1 VITVAVATE
10 ETASALAA
18 LHGQAFDAP
27 WSPADIAV
35 LMGSPGVFAFSAS
48 LGADSEA
55 REAAGFIL
63 CRVAADEAEVL
74 TIAVAPAMRRRGV
87 AGALLNQAMAA
98 ALAGGARTMFLEVAT
113 DNPGAEAL
121 YRAHGFGEVGR
132 RPGYFSRPDGAV
144 AALIMRRDL
153 NR

>member
-1 VITVAVATE
+1 VIAL
-10 ETASALAA
+10 ETAQAEEAPALAA
-18 LHGQAFDAP
+18 LHQTAFDDP
-27 WSPADIAV
+27 WSAADLAS
-35 LMGSPGVFAFSAS
+35 LLRSPGVFALRA
-48 LGADSEA
+48 GVRGED
-55 REAAGFIL
+55 AGFIL

-74 TIAVAPAMRRRGV
+74 TLAVAPALRRRGI
-87 AGALLNQAMAA
+87 AGELLQGAMAA
-98 ALAGGARTMFLEVAT
+98 ALAAGAGAMFLEVAT